1 MTQCVLIRHGL
12 RVVDGT
18 FATCCY
24 NNQNPFHAVSNDI
37 DPVHCRSC
45 VDQEANGLQS
55 YRQGANQRFGLE
67 HTHHSPIVLDIT
79 PNRNCNLACKICD
92 EWSSSTWSRIKD
104 ITIPKNYNATVQEF
118 VELFDDIDLS
128 HVQEINFSGG
138 EPLLNNNLIRYLEP
152 FSTRIP
158 FDQIT
163 LRFSTN
169 GSVQFEPRVLEFLS
183 RFRMVLARFSID
195 DVGAAFEYQR
205 WPAQWDEV
213 EANWRHFLDNMP
225 HQVLPA
231 LNRTVSL
238 LNIARLSEM
247 DAWAQQYSQTISGD
261 AIELVDHFADGVYS
275 LDNLTQPLKTMVLRR
290 CGEHSKS
297 WQYVANRPVTNHTE
311 SVKIAVEHND
321 LLHQTQLQTL
331 DPELYQAIFQ

>member
-24 NNQNPFHAVSNDI
+24 NNQNPFLAQNYEIHPD
-37 DPVHCRSC
+37 HCRNC
-45 VDQEANGLQS
+45 VEQEAHGQQS
-55 YRQGANQRFGLE
+55 YRQGANQRFGIE
-67 HTHHSPIVLDIT
+67 HDHSNPIVLDIT

-104 ITIPKNYNATVQEF
+104 ITIPQNYNASVAEF
-118 VELFDDIDLS
+118 ADLFKQVDLS
-128 HVQEINFSGG
+128 SVEEINFSGG

-152 FSTRIP
+152 FADRIA

-169 GSVQFEPRVLEFLS
+169 GTVKFEPRILEFLG
-183 RFRMVLARFSID
+183 RFKLVLARFSID
-195 DVGAAFEYQR
+195 DIGPAFEYQR
-205 WPAQWDEV
+205 WPAQWGQV
-213 EANWRHFLDNMP
+213 EANWNHFLANMP
-225 HQVLPA
+225 HQTIPA

-247 DAWAQQYSQTISGD
+247 DAWAAQYSKTISGD
-261 AIELVDHFADGVYS
+261 CIELVDHFADGVYS
-275 LDNLTQPLKTMVLRR
+275 LDHLTEPLKTMVLRR
-290 CGEHSKS
+290 AGEHSRS
-297 WQYVANRPVTNHTE
+297 WQYVSRRPVTNHTE
-311 SVKIAVEHND
+311 SVKIAVEQHD
-321 LLHQTQLQTL
+321 RLHGTQLQAL
-331 DPELYQAIFQ
+331 DPELYHAIFA

>member
-24 NNQNPFHAVSNDI
+24 NNQNPFAATSDDI

-45 VDQEANGLQS
+45 IDQELNGLQS
-55 YRQGANQRFGLE
+55 YRQGANQRFGL
-67 HTHHSPIVLDIT
+67 THDHASTIVLDIT
-79 PNRNCNLACKICD
+79 PNRNCNLACRICD

-104 ITIPKNYNATVQEF
+104 ISIPKNYNASVEEF
-118 VELFDDIDLS
+118 SKLFDTVDLS
-128 HVQEINFSGG
+128 CVEEINFSGG
-138 EPLLNNNLIRYLEP
+138 EPLLNNNLTRYLEP
-152 FSTRIP
+152 FSNRIA

-169 GSVQFEPRVLEFLS
+169 GTIRFEPKMLEFLS
-183 RFRMVLARFSID
+183 RFKLVLARFSID
-195 DVGAAFEYQR
+195 DVGVAFEYQR
-205 WPAQWDEV
+205 WPAKWDQV
-213 EANWRHFLDNMP
+213 ENNWRHFLKNMP
-225 HQVLPA
+225 HQTIPA

-247 DAWAQQYSQTISGD
+247 DAWAEQYSQTISGD
-261 AIELVDHFADGVYS
+261 AIELVDHFADGSYS
-275 LDNLTQPLKTMVLRR
+275 LDHLTEPLKTMVLRR

-297 WQYVANRPVTNHTE
+297 WQYVARRPVTNSVE
-311 SVKIAVEHND
+311 SVKIAVQQHD
-321 LLHQTQLQTL
+321 QLHGTQLQTQ
-331 DPELYQAIFQ
+331 DPELYHAIFA